1 MRELETQQLELEKQ
15 ILLEK
20 SKVVQKL
27 SEADIREFY
36 VKALQLEPKM
46 LIDYIVEKV
55 VLFDDKV
62 EIHFNR
68 PSHYNLEAE
77 KGFCF
82 FKTGPHHI
90 HYFNANVRVYLLV

>member
-1 MRELETQQLELEKQ
+1 MTELENKQFELEKQ

-27 SEADIREFY
+27 SETDIREFY
-36 VKALQLEPKM
+36 VRALQLEPKM

-68 PSHYNLEAE
+68 PSHYNLDAE
-77 KGFCF
+77 KGYCFC
-82 FKTGPHHI
+82 KAGTHHI
-90 HYFNANVRVYLLV
+90 HYFNATIRVYLLV